1 MNKKEKPKVSIIF
14 SAYNHAKF
22 IKQLVNSIFGQT
34 FSNFE
39 IIAVDNGS
47 LDNTTKIIES
57 IKDPRIKLYKLKKNV
72 GLSHGLNYG
81 LERSKGE
88 FICFVGSDD
97 IFFPDKLKQ
106 QIEYLDAHP
115 SFGAVFSY
123 VQLINENGERLPNN
137 SHDYH
142 EIFNK
147 TNRSRREWL
156 KFFFNN
162 GNCLC
167 FSTACVRKS
176 CFKDARY
183 FNPLLAQLQDF
194 DTWVALTL
202 MFDIH
207 IIQKPLVKF
216 RIREENRNLSANT
229 IETQIRSMFEFGHVL
244 KRFLKIKTTS
254 EFLKI
259 FPEEGK
265 KHKDIIDND
274 LIPFYVARAAL
285 SVEHIFHQKFAI
297 DTIYELLEDKKIVK
311 KMESICH
318 FSYPEFIKITGD
330 HDLYHV
336 QHIEYQNAKISQL
349 VSEREKFKSFSYR
362 LKFLLK
368 KIFISYA

>member
-1 MNKKEKPKVSIIF
+1 MNKKRKPKVSIIF
-14 SAYNHAKF
+14 SAYNHAEF
-22 IKQLVNSIFGQT
+22 IEQLVNSILDQT
-34 FSNFE
+34 YSNFE

-47 LDNTTKIIES
+47 LDNTSEIIKS

-72 GLSHGLNYG
+72 GLSLGLNYG

-97 IFFPDKLKQ
+97 IFFPDKLEKQ
-106 QIEYLDAHP
+106 IKYLEEHP
-115 SFGAVFSY
+115 SVGAVFSY
-123 VQLINENGERLPNN
+123 VQLINENGERLPDN

-147 TNRSRREWL
+147 TNRQRHEWL
-156 KFFFNN
+156 NYFFYK

-167 FSTACVRKS
+167 FSTSCVHKS
-176 CFKDARY
+176 CFKDVRY

-194 DTWVALTL
+194 DTWVALT
-202 MFDIH
+202 FRHDVH

-216 RIREENRNLSANT
+216 RIRAENKNLSANT
-229 IETQIRSMFEFGHVL
+229 IETRVRSIFEFGHVL
-244 KRFLKIKTTS
+244 KRFLSIQKVDA
-254 EFLKI
+254 FLKI

-265 KHKDIIDND
+265 KYKDIIDNE

-285 SVEHIFHQKFAI
+285 NVEHVFHQKFAL
-297 DTIYELLEDKKIVK
+297 DTLYDLLSDKKMVE
-311 KMESICH
+311 KMEKICH

-336 QHIEYQNAKISQL
+336 QHIDYQTNKINQL
-349 VSEREKFKSFSYR
+349 VNEREKFKSFSYQ

-368 KIFISYA
+368 KIFLPYA